1 MKNNY
6 QIEKKE
12 NEPIYFYKIRKLFIE
27 LLNPTNKKKIELYTM
42 YSHIFINIFVL
53 KCRYKE
59 STETFIYNFLKK
71 NKKKFASLLNI
82 S

>member
-6 QIEKKE
+6 EIERKE
-12 NEPIYFYKIRKLFIE
+12 NESIYFYKIRKLFIE
-27 LLNPTNKKKIELYTM
+27 LLKPPNKKKKELYTM
-42 YSHIFINIFVL
+42 YSHIFINMFIL

-59 STETFIYNFLKK
+59 STEIFIYNFLKK
-71 NKKKFASLLNI
+71 NKKKFVSLLNI